1 MGLSMVRNMVDPL
14 SATPVYTQLVRLIT
28 ARIESGE
35 LQPDRPLPS
44 EPHLASEYGVSRGS
58 VRHAIAILRDQG
70 LVITVPGRGNY
81 VAERD

>member
-1 MGLSMVRNMVDPL
+1 MVDPL
-14 SATPVYTQLVRLIT
+14 SATPVYAQLVRLIT

-44 EPHLASEYGVSRGS
+44 EPYLASEYGVSRGS